1 MKDIYRN
8 PIVYYAALPVVIAF
22 WPLLTKT
29 VYVPKAEKNLK
40 NEKKFFAQA
49 QVEIG
54 KILLL
59 DPGRMAD
66 ADPNAGPA
74 EFDYAVE
81 IEKTAS
87 LHNISAI
94 NYSVI
99 SRPPRKSGGQKT
111 QNATV
116 PLKDVDIKKFA
127 EFLSALQL
135 RWAGLQCEKITLTRK
150 KTGPDKWDIDLTFK
164 YYY

>member
-29 VYVPKAEKNLK
+29 VYTPKAEKKLK
-40 NEKKFFAQA
+40 TYKTNYVKAQK
-49 QVEIG
+49 EIER
-54 KILLL
+54 ILVL
-59 DPGRMAD
+59 DPGRLAD
-66 ADPNAGPA
+66 ADPNAAPGS
-74 EFDYAVE
+74 FDYAVE
-81 IEKTAS
+81 VERTAR
-87 LHNISAI
+87 LHQIPAT
-94 NYSVI
+94 NYSLI
-99 SRPPRKSGGQKT
+99 SRPIHKSRGQKT

-116 PLKDVDIKKFA
+116 SLKEIDIKKFA

-135 RWAGLQCEKITLTRK
+135 RWAGLQCEKTTLTRK
-150 KTGPDKWDIDLTFK
+150 KTGPDKWDADITFK